1 MKENTT
7 ERARIYAAMF
17 ADATSA
23 IARLREGSRTREDAA
38 VALLPFKAMRREGAT
53 IEGHG
58 LISFWGMQ
66 KEIDGAQ
73 MPRARWVL
81 NFGPH
86 GNAFAVHT
94 GNEHGVEI
102 YKTAEDAED
111 RYFEAWESFAA
122 RRDIPSDV
130 AELMRYAGFLAEYAL
145 SGCEHAKEANAGRGI
160 YRDFTPGN
168 YNDVVD
174 GLEIEM
180 LKLSGSR
187 GDCAHGKRV
196 SKYLGRENITG
207 DGDYLGWALS
217 VPNGREIVFHKS
229 GNTRRNAVV
238 YTYVPAAVQIIDAL
252 IDAFQ
257 DSKRNGWINPR
268 DPDLRLIKPG
278 EKWQNKFSRSTFK
291 KAIESEGTTGRYTG
305 RVRLRPHGATKAKR

>member
-23 IARLREGSRTREDAA
+23 IARLRAGSRTREDVAA
-38 VALLPFKAMRREGAT
+38 ALLPFKAMRREGAT

-58 LISFWGMQ
+58 LISFWGMW
-66 KEIDGAQ
+66 KE
-73 MPRARWVL
+73 
-81 NFGPH
+81 
-86 GNAFAVHT
+86 NAYAVHA

-102 YKTAEDAED
+102 YKTAEDAEM

-130 AELMRYAGFLAEYAL
+130 AELMRYAGFLTEYAL

-180 LKLSGSR
+180 LKLSGSG

-217 VPNGREIVFHKS
+217 MPNGREIVFHKS

-257 DSKRNGWINPR
+257 DGKKNGWINPR
-268 DPDLRLIKPG
+268 ELHLIKPG

-291 KAIESEGTTGRYTG
+291 KAIESEGTPGRYTG
-305 RVRLRPHGATKAKR
+305 RVRLRPQGATKAKR

>member
-23 IARLREGSRTREDAA
+23 IARLREGSRAREDAEA
-38 VALLPFKAMRREGAT
+38 ALLPFKAMRREGAT

-73 MPRARWVL
+73 MSRACWVL
-81 NFGPH
+81 KFGPH
-86 GNAFAVHT
+86 GNAYVV
-94 GNEHGVEI
+94 GNGHGVEI
-102 YKTAEDAED
+102 YKTAEDAEA
-111 RYFEAWESFAA
+111 RYFDAWESFAA

-130 AELMRYAGFLAEYAL
+130 AELMWYAGFLAEYAL

-174 GLEIEM
+174 RLEIEM
-180 LKLSGSR
+180 LKLSGR
-187 GDCAHGKRV
+187 CGDCAHGKRV

-229 GNTRRNAVV
+229 GNTSRNAVV
-238 YTYVPAAVQIIDAL
+238 YTYVPAAVPIIDAL

-257 DSKRNGWINPR
+257 DSKRNGWINPH
-268 DPDLRLIKPG
+268 DPDLRLIEPG
-278 EKWQNKFSRSTFK
+278 GKWQNKFSRSATLK
-291 KAIESEGTTGRYTG
+291 KAIKSEGTRGKWTGRI
-305 RVRLRPHGATKAKR
+305 RLMIPHGATKAKR